1 MMINSKESYLE
12 YLEKD
17 RLRLGIKKNVSI
29 FLNPFEIDL
38 EIWKFQKA
46 LRKCEYLYNTDN
58 KTIFWKIR
66 KLFAAMY
73 FKKLSCKLGFTIPPN
88 CFGPGL
94 RILHRGTIIVNGQCN
109 IGENCTIN
117 ACVNIGNQAGYNDK
131 VPCIGNN
138 VYLGPGAKL
147 FGDIYIADGCAV
159 GANAVVN
166 KSFIELNSVIVGIPA
181 IQKGFVNRNFH
192 II

>member
-1 MMINSKESYLE
+1 MINSKESYLE

-17 RLRLGIKKNVSI
+17 RLRLGIKKHKSL

-38 EIWKFQKA
+38 EIWEFQKA
-46 LRKCEYLYNTDN
+46 LRKCEYFYNIDN
-58 KTIFWKIR
+58 NSIIWKIG
-66 KLFAAMY
+66 KFLAARN
-73 FKKLSCKLGFTIPPN
+73 FKRLSCKLGFTIPTN

-94 RILHRGTIIVNGQCN
+94 RILHRVTIVINGQCE

-117 ACVNIGNQAGYNDK
+117 ACVNIGTQAGYIDK
-131 VPCIGNN
+131 VPKIGNN
-138 VYLGPGAKL
+138 VYIGPGAKL
-147 FGDIYIADGCAV
+147 FGDIYIADGCAI

-166 KSFIELNSVIVGIPA
+166 KSFTESNSVIVGIPA
-181 IQKGFVNRNFH
+181 VKKGSLDRDLH